1 MTMTTSNSP
10 TPGHVVIVGGGVAG
24 LEALLALQALAGD
37 RVDLTLVS
45 QHDWFVDRPVTV
57 AEPFG
62 LASAARHSVPD
73 IVAERGARFVG
84 ATVVAVH
91 ADAHR
96 VSCAD
101 GTELSY
107 DTLILAPGAQLSAPV
122 ADAIAFGLEGSG
134 RAIGEMLDRLRSG
147 EARSVAFVAPSTTG
161 WLLPLYELALMTAR
175 ELARSNVEGVQLR
188 LLSPEDRPLAL
199 FGEQGSQS
207 AGRLLAAA
215 GIEFIGS
222 TDGPGVGAAD
232 YVVTLPLL
240 RGPELA
246 GVPTTPP
253 DGFIAVDEHG
263 QVTGLADVYAAGDG
277 VDFPVKQGGLAAQ
290 QADAVAEHIAA
301 TYGASVEPDAVSAR
315 AARNAVHGRRPALHA
330 LRRARRR
337 PGRCRRLVSALVAA
351 DEDRRPLP
359 RALPVRTRRRG
370 GAPQAAR
377 RVRRRRHP
385 ARRDDAAGLMSGCPG
400 RAATQAKETSHAGEQ
415 RACRA
420 TAAICCRILS
430 TRP

>member
-1 MTMTTSNSP
+1 MTTSNSP

-101 GTELSY
+101 GTELSF
-107 DTLILAPGAQLSAPV
+107 DTLILAPGARLSAPV

-147 EARSVAFVAPSTTG
+147 GARSVAFVAPSTTG

-175 ELARSNVEGVQLR
+175 ELARSNVEGV
-188 LLSPEDRPLAL
+188 
-199 FGEQGSQS
+199 
-207 AGRLLAAA
+207 AAA
-215 GIEFIGS
+215 PPQPGGS
-222 TDGPGVGAAD
+222 ASGA
-232 YVVTLPLL
+232 V
-240 RGPELA
+240 
-246 GVPTTPP
+246 
-253 DGFIAVDEHG
+253 
-263 QVTGLADVYAAGDG
+263 
-277 VDFPVKQGGLAAQ
+277 
-290 QADAVAEHIAA
+290 
-301 TYGASVEPDAVSAR
+301 
-315 AARNAVHGRRPALHA
+315 
-330 LRRARRR
+330 RR
-337 PGRCRRLVSALVAA
+337 PGQPERRSLVGRGGDRVHRLDRGPGRPPITSSRCRSCAA
-351 DEDRRPLP
+351 RTWPAYRPRRPMASL
-359 RALPVRTRRRG
+359 RS
-370 GAPQAAR
+370 
-377 RVRRRRHP
+377 
-385 ARRDDAAGLMSGCPG
+385 MSMG
-400 RAATQAKETSHAGEQ
+400 R
-415 RACRA
+415 
-420 TAAICCRILS
+420 
-430 TRP
+430 

>member
-1 MTMTTSNSP
+1 MTTSNHP
-10 TPGHVVIVGGGVAG
+10 TPGHVVIVGGGVAA

-101 GTELSY
+101 GTEL
-107 DTLILAPGAQLSAPV
+107 DFGTLVLAPGARLSAPV

-134 RAIGEMLDRLRSG
+134 RAIGELLDRLRSG

-161 WLLPLYELALMTAR
+161 WLLPLYELALMTAG

-199 FGEQGSQS
+199 FGDQGSRS

-222 TDGPGVGAAD
+222 TAEPVVAD
-232 YVVTLPLL
+232 AVVTLPLL

-246 GVPTTPP
+246 GVPATQP

-263 QVTGLADVYAAGDG
+263 QVRGLADVYAAGDA

-290 QADAVAEHIAA
+290 QADAVADHIAA
-301 TYGASVEPDAVSAR
+301 AYGARVDPMPFRPVLRGMLFTGEDPFYLRSDVPGADPDVP
-315 AARNAVHGRRPALHA
+315 AAWHPLWWPPTKIAGRYLAPYLFERGAEEGLRKPPAGFVDVDIPLA
-330 LRRARRR
+330 AMTL
-337 PGRCRRLVSALVAA
+337 PG
-351 DEDRRPLP
+351 
-359 RALPVRTRRRG
+359 
-370 GAPQAAR
+370 
-377 RVRRRRHP
+377 
-385 ARRDDAAGLMSGCPG
+385 
-400 RAATQAKETSHAGEQ
+400 
-415 RACRA
+415 
-420 TAAICCRILS
+420 
-430 TRP
+430 

>member
-1 MTMTTSNSP
+1 MTTSNRP
-10 TPGHVVIVGGGVAG
+10 TPGYVVIVGGGVAG

-91 ADAHR
+91 GDAHR
-96 VSCAD
+96 GSCAD
-101 GTELSY
+101 GTELDF
-107 DTLILAPGAQLSAPV
+107 DTLILAPGARLSAPF
-122 ADAIAFGLEGSG
+122 ADAIAFGLEGSS

-147 EARSVAFVAPSTTG
+147 KARSVAFVAPSTTG

-199 FGEQGSQS
+199 FGDQGSQS

-222 TDGPGVGAAD
+222 TAD
-232 YVVTLPLL
+232 PVVADEVVTLPLL

-263 QVTGLADVYAAGDG
+263 QVRGLADVYAAGDG
-277 VDFPVKQGGLAAQ
+277 VDFAVKQGGLAAQ
-290 QADAVAEHIAA
+290 QADAVSEHIAA
-301 TYGASVEPDAVSAR
+301 AYGARLDPTPFRPVLRGMLFTGEAPVYLRTDVPSADPDVPGAWYPLWWPPTKIAGRHLAPYLFERGAEEGLRKPPAGFVDVDLPL
-315 AARNAVHGRRPALHA
+315 AAMTL
-330 LRRARRR
+330 
-337 PGRCRRLVSALVAA
+337 PG
-351 DEDRRPLP
+351 
-359 RALPVRTRRRG
+359 
-370 GAPQAAR
+370 
-377 RVRRRRHP
+377 
-385 ARRDDAAGLMSGCPG
+385 
-400 RAATQAKETSHAGEQ
+400 
-415 RACRA
+415 
-420 TAAICCRILS
+420 
-430 TRP
+430 

>member
-1 MTMTTSNSP
+1 MTTSSRP

-37 RVDLTLVS
+37 RVDLTLVA
-45 QHDWFVDRPVTV
+45 QHQWFVDRPVTV

-84 ATVVAVH
+84 ATVMAVH

-96 VSCAD
+96 VTCAD
-101 GTELSY
+101 GTELGV
-107 DTLILAPGAQLSAPV
+107 DRLVLAPGARLSAPF

-134 RAIGEMLDRLRSG
+134 RAIGELLDRLRSG
-147 EARSVAFVAPSTTG
+147 QVRSVAFVAPSTTG
-161 WLLPLYELALMTAR
+161 WLLPLYELALMTAG

-199 FGEQGSQS
+199 FGDQGSRS
-207 AGRLLAAA
+207 AARLLAAA

-222 TDGPGVGAAD
+222 TADPVAAD
-232 YVVTLPLL
+232 AVVTLPLL

-246 GVPTTPP
+246 GVPTTEP

-263 QVTGLADVYAAGDG
+263 QVRGLADVYAAGDA

-290 QADAVAEHIAA
+290 QADAVADHIAA
-301 TYGASVEPDAVSAR
+301 AYGARVDPMPFRPVLRGMLFTGEDPLYLRSDVPGADPDVPGAWYPLWWPPTKIAGRYLAPYLFERGAEEGLRKPPAGFVDVDIPL
-315 AARNAVHGRRPALHA
+315 AAMTL
-330 LRRARRR
+330 
-337 PGRCRRLVSALVAA
+337 PG
-351 DEDRRPLP
+351 
-359 RALPVRTRRRG
+359 
-370 GAPQAAR
+370 
-377 RVRRRRHP
+377 
-385 ARRDDAAGLMSGCPG
+385 
-400 RAATQAKETSHAGEQ
+400 
-415 RACRA
+415 
-420 TAAICCRILS
+420 
-430 TRP
+430 

>member
-37 RVDLTLVS
+37 RVDLTLVA

-84 ATVVAVH
+84 ATVVEVH

-101 GTELSY
+101 GTELSF
-107 DTLILAPGAQLSAPV
+107 DTLILAPGARLSAPG

-175 ELARSNVEGVQLR
+175 ELARSNVEGVELR
-188 LLSPEDRPLAL
+188 LLSPEARPLAL
-199 FGEQGSQS
+199 FGDQGSQS

-222 TDGPGVGAAD
+222 TADPVAAD
-232 YVVTLPLL
+232 HVVTLPLL

-253 DGFIAVDEHG
+253 DGFVAVDEHG
-263 QVTGLADVYAAGDG
+263 QVRGLADVYAAGDG
-277 VDFPVKQGGLAAQ
+277 VDFPIKQGGLAAQ

-301 TYGASVEPDAVSAR
+301 AYGARVDPMPFAPVLRGMLFTGEAPLYMRSDVPGADPDVPGAWYPLWWPPTKIA
-315 AARNAVHGRRPALHA
+315 GRYLPPYLFERGAEEGLRKPPAGFVDIDIPLA
-330 LRRARRR
+330 GMTL
-337 PGRCRRLVSALVAA
+337 PG
-351 DEDRRPLP
+351 
-359 RALPVRTRRRG
+359 
-370 GAPQAAR
+370 
-377 RVRRRRHP
+377 
-385 ARRDDAAGLMSGCPG
+385 
-400 RAATQAKETSHAGEQ
+400 
-415 RACRA
+415 
-420 TAAICCRILS
+420 
-430 TRP
+430 

>member
-1 MTMTTSNSP
+1 MTTSKSP
-10 TPGHVVIVGGGVAG
+10 TPGHVMIVGGGVAG

-45 QHDWFVDRPVTV
+45 QNDWFVDRPVTV

-84 ATVVAVH
+84 ATVVAVD

-101 GTELSY
+101 GTELSF
-107 DTLILAPGAQLSAPV
+107 DTLILAPGARLSAPV
-122 ADAIAFGLEGSG
+122 ADVIAFGLEGSG

-147 EARSVAFVAPSTTG
+147 AARSVAFVAHSTTG
-161 WLLPLYELALMTAR
+161 WLLPLYELALMTAH
-175 ELARSNVEGVQLR
+175 ELARSNVEGVELR

-222 TDGPGVGAAD
+222 TVDPAAAD

-240 RGPELA
+240 RGPDLA

-253 DGFIAVDEHG
+253 DGFVAVDEHG
-263 QVTGLADVYAAGDG
+263 QVRGLADVYAAGDG

-301 TYGASVEPDAVSAR
+301 AYGASVEPMPFRPVLRGMLFTGEAPLYMRSDVPGADPDVPGAWYPLWWPPTKIAGR
-315 AARNAVHGRRPALHA
+315 YLPPYLFERGEEEGLRKPPAGFVDVDIPLAAMTL
-330 LRRARRR
+330 
-337 PGRCRRLVSALVAA
+337 PG
-351 DEDRRPLP
+351 
-359 RALPVRTRRRG
+359 
-370 GAPQAAR
+370 
-377 RVRRRRHP
+377 
-385 ARRDDAAGLMSGCPG
+385 
-400 RAATQAKETSHAGEQ
+400 
-415 RACRA
+415 
-420 TAAICCRILS
+420 
-430 TRP
+430 